1 MSSKTTEINEWQK
14 KHFNLNFVH
23 YRKVYT
29 DHLGNDFYRILILRP
44 FSNDLFYLRSRNEE
58 EVKRIVEET
67 NIKTI
72 EQFQDYSQFNF
83 NHKLSLRELELHA
96 KKRFKKSKQ
105 FFNKA
110 LSNNAIRKFE
120 STTNVLIIP
129 LVDYLNSP
137 IAI

>member
-1 MSSKTTEINEWQK
+1 MNTINIEINDWQK

-83 NHKLSLRELELHA
+83 NHKLSLR
-96 KKRFKKSKQ
+96 
-105 FFNKA
+105 
-110 LSNNAIRKFE
+110 
-120 STTNVLIIP
+120 
-129 LVDYLNSP
+129 
-137 IAI
+137 